1 MLHVLDRMIQSD
13 PAIRAGQPHIAGTR
27 ITVADVAVLHV
38 RLGQSAEEIAGTYEL
53 PLAAVHAALA
63 WYFDDRVVIDDAI
76 AADEAFAEA
85 FEAKNPSLLKARLRR
100 LRDA

>member
-13 PAIRAGQPHIAGTR
+13 PAVRGGQPHITGTR
-27 ITVADVAVLHV
+27 ISVADVAVLHV
-38 RLGQSAEEIAGTYEL
+38 RLGQSAEEIAGTFAL

-63 WYFDDRVVIDDAI
+63 WYFDDRAAIDRSI

-85 FEAKNPSLLKARLRR
+85 FQAQNPSLLAARLRR
-100 LRDA
+100 LRDE